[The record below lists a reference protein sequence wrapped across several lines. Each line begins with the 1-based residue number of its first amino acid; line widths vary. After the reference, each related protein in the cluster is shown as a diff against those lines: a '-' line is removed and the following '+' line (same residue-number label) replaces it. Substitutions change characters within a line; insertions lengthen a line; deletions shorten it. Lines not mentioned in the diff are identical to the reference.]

1 MLSKDLGLST
11 GDLGACIAAILQDPR
26 QIMASDLGRAQL
38 TQLRLNRAKQSNQIS
53 SLADT
58 ENSVE
63 NSVRHNLENLDPMIG
78 LRRPYGL
85 LGPLLGMD
93 SIMFDVSNKKVLI
106 IGPRTEQE
114 IFLYQAHG
122 FNPSNVIGLDLISYS
137 EYIVQGDMHNM
148 PFQDQSFDVVVF
160 SWVLGYS
167 KNQKLAISEAHRV
180 LKKPGI
186 IAIGEQWDPTPVA
199 QISQQMTDE
208 RGYHLNGTVTN
219 SVLNLDDLLSQYSH
233 EKLFSTEPALND
245 KNRVGWINAHYLI
258 KNESTDA

>member
-38 TQLRLNRAKQSNQIS
+38 TQIRLSRAKALDQIS
-53 SLADT
+53 TLDDT
-58 ENSVE
+58 DNSVA

-93 SIMFDVSNKKVLI
+93 SIMFDISNKKVLI
-106 IGPRTEQE
+106 VGPRTEQE

-122 FNPSNVIGLDLISYS
+122 FDPSNVVGLDLISYS
-137 EYIVQGDMHNM
+137 EYIVQGDMHKM
-148 PFQDQSFDVVVF
+148 PFADQSFDIVVF

-167 KNQKLAISEAHRV
+167 TNQALAISEAARV
-180 LKKPGI
+180 LKKPGF
-186 IAIGEQWDPTPVA
+186 IAIGEQWDPTPVSE
-199 QISQQMTDE
+199 ISEQLNNE
-208 RGYHLNGTVTN
+208 RGYHLRGTVTT
-219 SVLNLDDLLSQYSH
+219 SVACLDSLFEPYSH
-233 EKLFSTEPALND
+233 KKLFSTEPAKED
-245 KNRVGWINAHYLI
+245 KNRVGWINAHYLLY
-258 KNESTDA
+258 